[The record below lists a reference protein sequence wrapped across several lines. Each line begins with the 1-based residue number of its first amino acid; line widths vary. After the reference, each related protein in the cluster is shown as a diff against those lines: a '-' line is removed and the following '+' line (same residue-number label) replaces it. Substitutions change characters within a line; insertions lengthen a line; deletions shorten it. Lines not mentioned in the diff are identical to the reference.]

1 MLQARLFK
9 HQGLCR
15 TFSHPRFTQ
24 NEMVDML
31 ANLFVTENLST
42 EIIKLILAFT
52 AGALIGIEREKHG
65 RPAGMRTHVLV
76 CTGACLM
83 MIISEGVFAKYSHL
97 NADGIARIDPGRIGA
112 QIITG
117 IGFLGAGVI
126 LKEGASVRGLTTAAC
141 LWYVAGVGMAFGF
154 GMTAIGILSTILAF
168 VALFA
173 LKHVDTLLRKDRFL
187 RLSVITVGDKDI
199 FAEMKNIFRAHSL
212 VTANIEQEYD
222 LENQRIQYDFIITHH
237 HRPMGRTLIDEIS
250 KLDGVTNVRYR

>member
-1 MLQARLFK
+1 ML
-9 HQGLCR
+9 
-15 TFSHPRFTQ
+15 
-24 NEMVDML
+24 N
-31 ANLFVTENLST
+31 NLFITEHLGT
-42 EIIKLILAFT
+42 EIVKLILAFT

-83 MIISEGVFAKYSHL
+83 MIISEGVFAKYAHF
-97 NADGIARIDPGRIGA
+97 NAEGIARIDPGRIGA

-126 LKEGASVRGLTTAAC
+126 IKEGANVRGLTTAAC

-154 GMTAIGILSTILAF
+154 GMTAIGILSTVLAF

-173 LKHVDTLLRKDRFL
+173 LKHVDMLLRKDRFL
-187 RLSVITVGDKDI
+187 RLSVVTIGDRDI
-199 FAEMKNIFRAHSL
+199 FAEMIDIFQANSL
-212 VTANIEQEYD
+212 TTANIEQEYD

-237 HRPMGRTLIDEIS
+237 HHPMGRTLIDEIS
-250 KLDGVTNVRYR
+250 KIEGVTKIRFR